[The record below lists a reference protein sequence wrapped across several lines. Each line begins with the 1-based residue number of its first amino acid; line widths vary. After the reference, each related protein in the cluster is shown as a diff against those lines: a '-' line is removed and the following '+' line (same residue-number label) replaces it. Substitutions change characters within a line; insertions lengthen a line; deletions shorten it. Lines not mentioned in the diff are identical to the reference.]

1 MVQVIENFYR
11 NGSNDSTYL
20 ATSIER
26 TIYQQR
32 GGGSPWGDRSKFRGV
47 EDEGWRR
54 GAWKKGSGRKRG
66 REESKGENREGTR
79 YPPDFMAPRRRSL
92 KVRYRQDDDVE
103 SCLVPVSII
112 NTMKNNREKKKGR
125 EKKGDQR
132 NVWYLVKKILC
143 FFNNFFLSIHSIT
156 SIVGL

>member
-1 MVQVIENFYR
+1 MYGTSDRKFIEM
-11 NGSNDSTYL
+11 
-20 ATSIER
+20 EV
-26 TIYQQR
+26 TIPPTQQ
-32 GGGSPWGDRSKFRGV
+32 PRSKERYINREEEAV
-47 EDEGWRR
+47 L
-54 GAWKKGSGRKRG
+54 GATEVNSKASRMKDGGEVRGRKRG

-125 EKKGDQR
+125 ERKGDQR